1 MPKYVAVWLDH
12 REARIFHID
21 PYTID
26 EKTVLAPL
34 HNIHHKHPVGPEGVH
49 EHPED
54 AKRFFHEVAQALDGA
69 GEVLVLGP
77 GSAKTELL
85 KHAHKHEPKLAERI
99 VGVESADHPTPG
111 QIVGHA
117 RAYFHA
123 KDRML
128 GNPPG

>member
-77 GSAKTELL
+77 GSAKHELV
-85 KHAHKHEPKLAERI
+85 KYVHEHDRALEPRV
-99 VGVESADHPTPG
+99 VGVETVDHPTDR
-111 QIVGHA
+111 QLA
-117 RAYFHA
+117 AFATKYFVRS
-123 KDRML
+123 DRTQ
-128 GNPPG
+128 